1 MQFWNWCELHVT
13 YIWITSNYHSLKL
26 MIGIVIGR
34 KLVLIDYG
42 FNKLQNNFIRLK
54 IGDFGWWPILKGH

>member
-1 MQFWNWCELHVT
+1 
-13 YIWITSNYHSLKL
+13 
-26 MIGIVIGR
+26 
-34 KLVLIDYG
+34 LVLIDYG

>member
-1 MQFWNWCELHVT
+1 
-13 YIWITSNYHSLKL
+13 

-54 IGDFGWWPILKGH
+54 IGDFGW